1 MKQYFSPGRLFW
13 SFGQSSVS
21 RGPVPTRGP
30 PERHQSLLASMSLAS
45 SLAKLAFCRRLART
59 PGTFWRL
66 VRHSKAAAQRGATPV
81 QKAEQVE
88 FLLNLANSPNATTLR
103 PHAGDL
109 SILYEIFWQ
118 HAYDLPQLQGG
129 AFRTVVDVGA
139 NVGLAALF
147 FLEKFPVARLICV
160 EPEPANF
167 QLLQRNLRGTCAVA
181 LQAALAATDGTVK
194 MDSGPAAYNAKV
206 SAETGTIEVEA
217 IAMPTLLQ
225 SQQLAWV
232 DLLKIDIEDYE
243 QQVFA
248 GPTGWLGQVGVLL
261 IEIHSPA
268 SYAAVQRAVRA
279 QRFSWEQATGRQAE
293 VGLFVARNPHG
304 PQA

>member
-1 MKQYFSPGRLFW
+1 
-13 SFGQSSVS
+13 
-21 RGPVPTRGP
+21 
-30 PERHQSLLASMSLAS
+30 MSLAS

-88 FLLNLANSPNATTLR
+88 FLLNLATSPNATTLR

-109 SILYEIFWQ
+109 SILYEIFWRRT
-118 HAYDLPQLQGG
+118 YDLPQLRGG
-129 AFRTVVDVGA
+129 AFGTVVDVGA

-147 FLEKFPVARLICV
+147 FLEKFPVTRLICV

-167 QLLQRNLRGTCAVA
+167 RLLQRNLRGTPAVA

-194 MDSGPAAYNAKV
+194 IDSSPAAYNAKV
-206 SAETGTIEVEA
+206 SAETGTIEVVA

-225 SQQLAWV
+225 LQQLAWV

-248 GPTGWLGQVGVLL
+248 GPADWLGQVGVLL

-268 SYAAVQRAVRA
+268 SHAVVQRAVRA
-279 QRFSWEQATGRQAE
+279 QGFSWEQAAGRQAE

>member
-1 MKQYFSPGRLFW
+1 
-13 SFGQSSVS
+13 
-21 RGPVPTRGP
+21 
-30 PERHQSLLASMSLAS
+30 MSLAS
-45 SLAKLAFCRRLART
+45 SLAKLSFCRRLART
-59 PGTFWRL
+59 PSTFLRL
-66 VRHSKAAAQRGATPV
+66 VLHSKAAARRGATPTPA

-88 FLLNLANSPNATTLR
+88 FLLDLANAPNATTLR

-118 HAYDLPQLQGG
+118 RAYDLPQLRGG

-147 FLEKFPVARLICV
+147 FLERFPVARLICV

-167 QLLQRNLRGTCAVA
+167 QLLQRNLRGTPAVA

-206 SAETGTIEVEA
+206 SAETGTTEVAA
-217 IAMPTLLQ
+217 IAMPKLLL
-225 SQQLAWV
+225 SQKLAWV

-248 GPTGWLGQVGVLL
+248 GPTDWLGQVGVLL

-268 SYAAVQRAVRA
+268 SHAVVQRAARA
-279 QRFSWEQATGRQAE
+279 QGFSWEPAAGRPAE
-293 VGLFVARNPHG
+293 AGLFVARNPQG
-304 PQA
+304 PRA